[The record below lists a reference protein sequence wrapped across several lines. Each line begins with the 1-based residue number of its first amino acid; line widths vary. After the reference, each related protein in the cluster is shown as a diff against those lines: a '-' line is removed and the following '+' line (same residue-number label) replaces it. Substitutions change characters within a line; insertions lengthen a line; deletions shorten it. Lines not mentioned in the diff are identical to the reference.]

1 MSLTRFIN
9 KETALIGEQPI
20 QQKPASNL
28 ELFSK
33 SFRAIV
39 DNNTTISRIRLMAE
53 EKTKRSKLFEELT
66 GEKLDPKKA
75 SNYEPFIQ
83 PFNSSMFD
91 PTYYAINE
99 AKAQE
104 EHDDKYIEQYIKELK
119 QKDPEK
125 YKNILT
131 IEQVEENARN
141 RARVSKREFEN
152 ASIRSKGFTSFMS
165 SLLGGIAGVATDPVN
180 IVSSLLPFGATKN
193 ASVLKT
199 VLASA
204 GANAAT
210 ELATQ
215 PAIAK
220 WQREIGEEYGF
231 KEVVENVGFAAL
243 FGGSL
248 AGVVKGT
255 KPTASFVFGKLAKLK
270 DLKPSQKTAAL
281 KLERDAHFKEANPYT
296 KIEIEKVEPTIT
308 KKLPQKRLAS
318 SKIAGN
324 KKHYQ
329 NIDEAVNAFNEGR
342 PIKPEN
348 LKTSESE
355 FNNLIKKVKINSK
368 DTDVSK
374 TLKQELKRFEKEEKP
389 LLSDKELSDLLDRY
403 KEAKKI
409 EKTVKPKSL
418 LQFIKESGGINV
430 SGGELAARNLAKK
443 QPFLVK
449 KDRFITKKKGNRTE
463 KIDISLDEVTR
474 KAWEAG
480 YFSEFTE
487 RPTIND
493 LLNKI
498 DNELAGKKIYS
509 KLEIEK
515 LEQRQYAQGIFQQ
528 IDELGID
535 AEEMIKTRKL
545 PKKTKKLPKKT
556 TLDEDV
562 EPSFIDKVLEENNS
576 PEFIKTQELD
586 FETLLIEKPDLL
598 ISLDDGEY
606 TIRELFEKFE
616 SDDFFIQQ
624 ISTCAIGK

>member
-180 IVSSLLPFGATKN
+180 IVSSLLPFGASKN

-199 VLASA
+199 VLAAA

-220 WQREIGEEYGF
+220 WQKEIGEEYGF
-231 KEVVENVGFAAL
+231 KEVIENVGFAAL

-248 AGVVKGT
+248 AGVFKGT
-255 KPTASFVFGKLAKLK
+255 KPTASFVFSKLAKLRN
-270 DLKPSQKTAAL
+270 LKPSQKASAL

-296 KIEIEKVEPTIT
+296 KIEIKKAEPTTT
-308 KKLPQKRLAS
+308 KDFPQKKPS
-318 SKIAGN
+318 SNRILNN

-342 PIKPEN
+342 PIKTEN
-348 LKTSESE
+348 LKITENE
-355 FNNLIKKVKINSK
+355 FNDLIKETKINAK

-374 TLKQELKRFEKEEKP
+374 TLKEELKRFERDDIVDTINKLSYKIDTLPQQILDKANEIIKKKKYLTIKDFNEPEIRMLESANILPTKGGKIYKRSLLKERKRRKDNN
-389 LLSDKELSDLLDRY
+389 LLQDLKGKENQHLEDY
-403 KEAKKI
+403 KEQL
-409 EKTVKPKSL
+409 EKTNLSNKDIAKQQTSL
-418 LQFIKESGGINV
+418 KN
-430 SGGELAARNLAKK
+430 
-443 QPFLVK
+443 
-449 KDRFITKKKGNRTE
+449 
-463 KIDISLDEVTR
+463 SLPEN
-474 KAWEAG
+474 
-480 YFSEFTE
+480 S
-487 RPTIND
+487 I
-493 LLNKI
+493 LNENI
-498 DNELAGKKIYS
+498 
-509 KLEIEK
+509 
-515 LEQRQYAQGIFQQ
+515 
-528 IDELGID
+528 
-535 AEEMIKTRKL
+535 
-545 PKKTKKLPKKT
+545 
-556 TLDEDV
+556 